1 MIFKFFM
8 RNLFICKF
16 IANPE
21 GGFNFTCQ
29 HGPKEC
35 EGNLYQACVLSKT
48 SDADKRM
55 EFVNCFMT
63 SLAATA
69 VEVSA
74 ATLNVNRVSF
84 RARTERHINSADRF
98 CCSFLGRSGGTHRP
112 YLNQNYRNPLMQHAT
127 EPCD

>member
-1 MIFKFFM
+1 MCFVVVMAIFM
-8 RNLFICKF
+8 RQF

-35 EGNLYQACVLSKT
+35 EGNLYQACLLSKT
-48 SDADKRM
+48 GDADKRM

-74 ATLNVNRVSF
+74 AAQNV
-84 RARTERHINSADRF
+84 RT
-98 CCSFLGRSGGTHRP
+98 
-112 YLNQNYRNPLMQHAT
+112 
-127 EPCD
+127 

>member
-1 MIFKFFM
+1 MCFVRLFLQHLFM
-8 RNLFICKF
+8 WQF

-48 SDADKRM
+48 GDADKRM

-74 ATLNVNRVSF
+74 AAQNV
-84 RARTERHINSADRF
+84 
-98 CCSFLGRSGGTHRP
+98 
-112 YLNQNYRNPLMQHAT
+112 M
-127 EPCD
+127 